1 MATAAPR
8 PPLWRDV
15 RVLRMAFQVVV
26 VAAVVAF
33 LAYIYDN
40 VRANQRR
47 QGITTTFDFL
57 DQPAGFRIADTD
69 FSQSG
74 TVLEAMYAGFGN
86 TILVSLTGIVLT
98 LVLGTLLGVA
108 RLSDNWIVAKA
119 AGTYVEVFRNLP
131 PLVVIIFVNT
141 LALAS
146 LSPINEAE
154 PLSVPLVGDVFV
166 FSVGQNGVVAPR
178 NTGGAGTYLVLLAV
192 ALVAAAV
199 LRFWLGRREDRLGRP
214 QYKTLAAT
222 ALVAGVGVASYVALS
237 GPVGLS
243 HPEVDGFSLT
253 GGVTRGLPFFSVL
266 VGLTL
271 YTASHV
277 AEIVR
282 GSILAVP
289 RGQNE
294 AARAVGLS
302 SAQRLR
308 YVVLPQA
315 FRIATPPII
324 NQFLNLAKNSSLG
337 LAVGYAEVMF
347 VTNTAIGNGQP
358 AIQAIIVVMGFYL
371 ALSLAIS
378 AVSNVANRRLQL
390 VER

>member
-1 MATAAPR
+1 MASATER

-15 RVLRMAFQVVV
+15 RALRIGSQVAV

-47 QGITTTFDFL
+47 QGISSTFDFL

-69 FSQSG
+69 FAPSG
-74 TVLEAMYAGFGN
+74 TVLDAMYAGFSN
-86 TILVSLTGIVLT
+86 TVAVALTGIVLT
-98 LVLGTLLGVA
+98 LLLGTLLGVA
-108 RLSDNWIVAKA
+108 RLSDNWVVAKA
-119 AGTYVEVFRNLP
+119 AGAYVETFRNLP

-141 LALAS
+141 FALAS
-146 LSPINEAE
+146 LPAIQEAHQVS
-154 PLSVPLVGDVFV
+154 LPLVGDVLV
-166 FSVGQNGVVAPR
+166 LSVGQNGVVSPR
-178 NTGGAGTYLVLLAV
+178 DTGGAGTYILLLVVTLA
-192 ALVAAAV
+192 AGIG
-199 LRFWLGRREDRLGRP
+199 LRSWLGRREDRLGRP
-214 QYKTLAAT
+214 QHKTLTAT
-222 ALVAGVGVASYVALS
+222 AFVAGVSVWGYMALS
-237 GPVGLS
+237 GPIGLS
-243 HPEVDGFSLT
+243 RPEVETFGII

-266 VGLTL
+266 VGLVL

-315 FRIATPPII
+315 FRVATPPII
-324 NQFLNLAKNSSLG
+324 NQFLNLAKNTSLG

-347 VTNTAIGNGQP
+347 VTSTAIGNGHP
-358 AIQAIIVVMGFYL
+358 AIQAIIVVMGFYVV
-371 ALSLAIS
+371 LSLGIS